1 MKRILSLAMI
11 IGLALALIGCA
22 GSAVVPSEPAA
33 KAVAAGPAPLAQ
45 PVSLVI
51 LHSNDVHARAVE
63 SKTELGYARIA
74 SIVGKYRAMN
84 PNTIV
89 IDAGDAFHG
98 LPIANVEAGASI
110 VRLMNA
116 VGYDFMTPGNHDFNY
131 GQERLLELNRQAS
144 FTILAANVYKG
155 GQRLFTPYYLGDYN
169 GLRVAIFGLATPE
182 TLFKSDPK
190 NTEGLT
196 FTDPIA
202 EAKKVVAELAG
213 EYDLL
218 IAIAHL
224 GVDASSDPTSVKVAA
239 AVPQID
245 VLIDGHSHSSLAEIE
260 LVNKSGALVASAVSY
275 GVGFGVV
282 EIEVGKDRKIAK
294 RSARTITPASDP
306 DLVSNP
312 AVKAMLD
319 GITKEQDA
327 ILSVKVGATAVALEG
342 KREIVRTSESNLGK
356 LIANGMRSATG
367 ADIAF
372 INGGGLRDSIPAGDI
387 TKKQIFTVQPF
398 GNLVWTTK
406 VKGSELD
413 AIVEHGVGK
422 LPAADGRFPHWANLT
437 YTLDAAAQ
445 AGSRVSDIKIGGV
458 PIVDGKE
465 YVLALLNFEFN
476 GGDEYTMF
484 KGKAYNE
491 FQSDAEITMA
501 YIQKLGTVTQDNIE
515 MK

>member
-1 MKRILSLAMI
+1 MKRILSLAMLI
-11 IGLALALIGCA
+11 ALALALAGCA
-22 GSAVVPSEPAA
+22 GSATVSSEPMA
-33 KAVAAGPAPLAQ
+33 KAASAGPAPLAS

-51 LHSNDVHARAVE
+51 LHTNDVHARAVE

-74 SIVGKYRAMN
+74 SVVGKFRADN

-98 LPIANVEAGASI
+98 LPIANVETGASI

-144 FTILAANVYKG
+144 FTVLAANVYKG
-155 GQRLFTPYYLGDYN
+155 GERLFTPYYIGDYD
-169 GLRVAIFGLATPE
+169 GLRVAFFGLATPE

-196 FTDPIA
+196 FADPIA

-213 EYDLL
+213 QFDLL
-218 IAIAHL
+218 IALA
-224 GVDASSDPTSVKVAA
+224 SDPTSVEIAA
-239 AVPQID
+239 AVPEID

-260 LVNKSGALVASAVSY
+260 LVNKSGALVASASSY
-275 GVGFGVV
+275 GTGLGVV
-282 EIEVGKDRKIAK
+282 EIEVGTDRKMAK

-306 DLVSNP
+306 DLVADP
-312 AVKAMLD
+312 RVKAMLD

-367 ADIAF
+367 ADIAY

-422 LPAADGRFPHWANLT
+422 LPAADGRFPHWANLS
-437 YTLDAAAQ
+437 YTLDAAAP
-445 AGSRVSDIKIGGV
+445 AGMRVSDIKIGGV
-458 PIVDGKE
+458 PIVDGQE

-501 YIQKLGTVTQDNIE
+501 YIQKLGTVTADNIE